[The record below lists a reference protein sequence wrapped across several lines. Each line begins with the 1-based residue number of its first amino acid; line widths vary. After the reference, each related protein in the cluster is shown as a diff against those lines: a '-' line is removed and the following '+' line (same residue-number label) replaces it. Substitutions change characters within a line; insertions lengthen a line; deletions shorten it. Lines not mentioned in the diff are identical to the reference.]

1 MLLWL
6 LKVLM
11 TLSLTLDPALDL
23 VYLSNFRRDIL
34 TIEELNFEHFNY
46 CYLVYFGIL
55 ATSLIF
61 PIFAANFIRRGSG
74 VSDPD
79 DPEG

>member
-6 LKVLM
+6 LYAVL
-11 TLSLTLDPALDL
+11 TLLLTLDPALDL
-23 VYLSNFRRDIL
+23 LYLQNLRIDIP

-55 ATSLIF
+55 AASLIF
-61 PIFAANFIRRGSG
+61 PIFTANFIQRGSG